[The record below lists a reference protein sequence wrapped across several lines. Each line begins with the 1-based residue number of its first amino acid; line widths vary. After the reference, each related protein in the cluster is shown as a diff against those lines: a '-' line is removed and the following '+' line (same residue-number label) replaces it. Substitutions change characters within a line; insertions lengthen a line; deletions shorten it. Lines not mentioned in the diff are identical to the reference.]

1 MKLHANAKTCPN
13 SRALIA
19 RRVLEEGWSLAS
31 AAEAAGV
38 SQRTAAKW
46 VQRFRLQGQA
56 GLVDRSSAPRRRP
69 RRLAAERVEA
79 IEKLRRLRLTGAQI
93 AQALGVALST
103 VSRWLRRIG
112 LGKRSR
118 LAPPEPP
125 NRYERSRPGE
135 LVHVDVKKLGRF
147 RSPGHRVRGRG
158 PGRRVT
164 QTTAQGRGRGVVGWD
179 FLHVCVDDAT
189 RLAYVEVLPD
199 ERATTAAGFLK
210 RAVAWLLGR
219 GVEVERVMS
228 DNGSCYRSQEH
239 ARACRELGLRHLRT
253 RPYRPRT
260 NGKAERFIQTLQND
274 WAYGRVYA
282 SSAERA
288 SHLQAWLDH
297 YNYQRPHGSLGHRP
311 PAARLAELAGT
322 T

>member
-1 MKLHANAKTCPN
+1 MKLHANARTCPK

-19 RRVLEEGWSLAS
+19 ERVLDEGWSLAA

-38 SQRTAAKW
+38 SERTAGKW
-46 VQRFRLQGQA
+46 VRRFRSEGLA
-56 GLVDRSSAPRRRP
+56 GLGDRSSAPRRRP
-69 RRLAAERVEA
+69 TRTAATRIEA
-79 IEKLRRLRLTGAQI
+79 IRKLRLLRLTGAEI
-93 AQALGVALST
+93 AGLLGMALST

-118 LAPPEPP
+118 LTPPEPS
-125 NRYERSRPGE
+125 NRYQRARPGE

-147 RSPGHRVRGRG
+147 SRAGHRALGRG
-158 PGRRVT
+158 PQRRIT
-164 QTTAQGRGRGVVGWD
+164 QTTAAGRGRGVVGWD

-199 ERATTAAGFLK
+199 ERGHTAAAFLQ
-210 RAVAWLLGR
+210 RAAAWFADR
-219 GVEVERVMS
+219 GITLERVMS
-228 DNGSCYRSQEH
+228 DNGSCYRSREH

-260 NGKAERFIQTLQND
+260 NGKAERFIQTLQNE
-274 WAYGRVYA
+274 WAYARIYA
-282 SSAERA
+282 SSTERA
-288 SHLQAWLDH
+288 EHLPAWLNH
-297 YNYQRPHGSLGHRP
+297 YNYRRPHGSLSHRP
-311 PAARLAELAGT
+311 PAARLHELRT

>member
-1 MKLHANAKTCPN
+1 MQLHANARTCPK

-19 RRVLEEGWSLAS
+19 RRVLEEGWSLTA

-38 SQRTAAKW
+38 SERTAAKW
-46 VQRFRLQGQA
+46 VRRFRLEGSA
-56 GLVDRSSAPRRRP
+56 GVRDRSSAPRRLP
-69 RRLAAERVEA
+69 RRTPPERVEA
-79 IEKLRRLRLTGAQI
+79 IRKLRRLRLTGAEI
-93 AQALGVALST
+93 AELLAMALST
-103 VSRWLRRIG
+103 VSRWLKRIG

-118 LAPPEPP
+118 LTPPEPP
-125 NRYERSRPGE
+125 NRYQCGRPGE

-147 RSPGHRVRGRG
+147 RRPGHRITGRG

-164 QTTAQGRGRGVVGWD
+164 QTTAKGRGRGVVGWD

-199 ERATTAAGFLK
+199 ERGATAAGFLR
-210 RAVAWLLGR
+210 RAVAWLLER
-219 GVEVERVMS
+219 GIKTERVMS
-228 DNGSCYRSQEH
+228 DNGSCYVSRDH
-239 ARACRELGLRHLRT
+239 ARACHELGLRHLRT

-260 NGKAERFIQTLQND
+260 NGKAERFIQTLQNE

-288 SHLQAWLDH
+288 AHLDPWLTH
-297 YNYQRPHGSLGHRP
+297 YNYRRPHGSLSHRP
-311 PAARLAELAGT
+311 PAARLRELRT

>member
-1 MKLHANAKTCPN
+1 M
-13 SRALIA
+13 
-19 RRVLEEGWSLAS
+19 LEEGWALAA

-38 SQRTAAKW
+38 SERTAAKW
-46 VQRFRLQGQA
+46 VRRFRVAGPA
-56 GLVDRSSAPRRRP
+56 GLVDRSSAPHRRP
-69 RRLAAERVEA
+69 RRLGAERVGA

-93 AQALGVALST
+93 AEALGIALST
-103 VSRWLRRIG
+103 VSRWLKRIG

-118 LAPPEPP
+118 LTPPEPP

-147 RSPGHRVRGRG
+147 LRPGHRVTGRG
-158 PGRRVT
+158 AYRRLT

-199 ERATTAAGFLK
+199 ERGPTAAGFLR
-210 RAVAWLLGR
+210 RAQAWLSER
-219 GVEVERVMS
+219 GVTAEQVMS
-228 DNGSCYRSQEH
+228 DNGSCYRSRDH

-282 SSAERA
+282 SSAERT
-288 SHLQAWLDH
+288 SHLGAWLDH
-297 YNYQRPHGSLGHRP
+297 YNYKRPHGSLGHRP
-311 PAARLAELAGT
+311 PAARLAELQRT